1 MSENDCKLCIHLS
14 SSTDFLQH
22 FFLMIF
28 TFGRHRRKLS
38 VSSKSPAGERPQSWN
53 PIKHLIKEHWRS
65 TCILFRFWKSIH
77 LRKERIERHP
87 TFDLLLSTEYR
98 RSTYVKARIQSIDYF
113 QQNTVDWLHLTHK
126 TNVRHRYNR
135 KWRKFCAND

>member
-1 MSENDCKLCIHLS
+1 MYS
-14 SSTDFLQH
+14 SVQLNWCYAA
-22 FFLMIF
+22 FFFMIF

-38 VSSKSPAGERPQSWN
+38 VSSKSPASERPQSLN

-65 TCILFRFWKSIH
+65 TYILFRFWKSIH
-77 LRKERIERHP
+77 LRKESNDILLC
-87 TFDLLLSTEYR
+87 FDLLLSTEYR
-98 RSTYVKARIQSIDYF
+98 RCIDLCQRIQSIDYF

-126 TNVRHRYNR
+126 TNVWHLYNR